1 MNSNSKPETQVT
13 VEKLRNGRW
22 AFVIKRGTVVYPASG
37 QFISQL
43 QAHAAGQMALK
54 ALENKR

>member
-1 MNSNSKPETQVT
+1 VNSKPGTQVT
-13 VEKLRNGRW
+13 IEKLHNGRW

-37 QFISQL
+37 QFTSQL

-54 ALENKR
+54 ALANKR